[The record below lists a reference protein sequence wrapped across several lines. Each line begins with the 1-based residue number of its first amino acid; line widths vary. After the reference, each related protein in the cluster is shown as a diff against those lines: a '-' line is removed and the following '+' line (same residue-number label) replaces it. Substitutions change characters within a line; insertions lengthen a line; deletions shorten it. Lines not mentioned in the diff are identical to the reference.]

1 MIGGI
6 ALAYFFACY
15 SRWISKCYNESND
28 ADNLGI
34 RTMLSERLPI
44 KMTVEEYLAYEQE
57 TGIKHEYIE
66 GEIFA
71 MAGGTRHHT
80 AIITNCSGELRE
92 QVRKKPC
99 QAYTSE
105 IKVKVSDIKYVYPD
119 FTVVCGEQK
128 YADGAEAI
136 LTNPTLVGEVISP
149 SSEDYDRGSKANFYR
164 SLPSVQQYLLLNQ
177 DKPYAQLFTRNDIGW
192 QLQEFEG
199 LDAIIPLISIDCE
212 LKLSEAYLDVF

>member
-1 MIGGI
+1 MV
-6 ALAYFFACY
+6 
-15 SRWISKCYNESND
+15 
-28 ADNLGI
+28 
-34 RTMLSERLPI
+34 SERLPN
-44 KMTVEEYLAYEQE
+44 KMTVEEYLAHEQE
-57 TGIKHEYIE
+57 TGIKHEYID

-71 MAGGTRHHT
+71 MAGGSRHHT

-105 IKVKVSDIKYVYPD
+105 IKVKINDLKYVYPD
-119 FTVVCGEQK
+119 FTVVCDEQE
-128 YADGAEAI
+128 YADEVETM
-136 LTNPTLVGEVISP
+136 LVNPTLVGEVMSP
-149 SSEDYDRGSKANFYR
+149 SSGDYDQGTKAGYYR

-199 LDAIIPLISIDCE
+199 LDAVIPLKPIGCE